1 MSDEKFKKTTIQ
13 QRAIALLASI
23 ARHIMLYGGSRSGKT
38 FIILYAIIVRAAK
51 VKSRHLIL
59 RLNFNHAKRS
69 IWLDT
74 LPKVLSLCFPQLV
87 FRQNNSDLYIT
98 LSNGSEIWVGG
109 LDNKERV
116 EKILGNEYSTIFF
129 NECSQ
134 LDTTSINTALTR
146 LAEKNTLKK
155 KVYYDENPPSKKHWS
170 YWKFIKHID
179 PATGNEVDS
188 DKYVSM
194 VMNPMDNLDNIDQ
207 DYIDEVLADLSPR
220 EKQRFMLGEF
230 CDTEEGLIYHAFDR
244 DRHVK
249 ECPIKPGHPLW
260 VGMDFNVNPMTASIG
275 QLYDG
280 KLYIPD
286 EAFLKNSNTPKM
298 CEHLLGK
305 YGMIAN
311 IVPDSTGK
319 KQTTNANRSDIQIIK
334 SYFGERSVKFGTNPF
349 RVDRYAAVNA
359 ALALDLVII
368 SPKCKNLINDLE
380 SLSYKEGTDKPDTRD
395 PMLGHASDN
404 LGYLIYKTINPLKAK
419 VNRISSQTR

>member
-1 MSDEKFKKTTIQ
+1 
-13 QRAIALLASI
+13 LA
-23 ARHIMLYGGSRSGKT
+23 
-38 FIILYAIIVRAAK
+38 
-51 VKSRHLIL
+51 
-59 RLNFNHAKRS
+59 
-69 IWLDT
+69 
-74 LPKVLSLCFPQLV
+74 LCFPQLV

-134 LDTTSINTALTR
+134 LDTSSINTALTR

-179 PATGNEVDS
+179 PISGNEVDS
-188 DKYVSM
+188 AKYVSM
-194 VMNPMDNLDNIDQ
+194 VMNPMDNLENIDE
-207 DYIDEVLADLSPR
+207 DYIKEVLADLGPR

-230 CDTEEGLIYHAFDR
+230 CDAEEGLIYYSFNR
-244 DRHVK
+244 DDHVK
-249 ECPIKPGHPLW
+249 ECSIKSGHPIW
-260 VGMDFNVNPMTASIG
+260 AGMDFNVNPMTAPMG

-280 KLYIPD
+280 KLYIFD

-298 CEHLLGK
+298 CQHILDK
-305 YGMIAN
+305 YGRISN

-334 SYFGERSVKFGTNPF
+334 SYFGDTAVKFGTNPF
-349 RVDRYAAVNA
+349 RIDRYAAVNA
-359 ALALDLVII
+359 ALAKGLVII

-395 PMLGHASDN
+395 PMLGHIADAF
-404 LGYLIYKTINPLKAK
+404 GYLIYKTINPLKAK
-419 VNRISSQTR
+419 TNRISSQTR